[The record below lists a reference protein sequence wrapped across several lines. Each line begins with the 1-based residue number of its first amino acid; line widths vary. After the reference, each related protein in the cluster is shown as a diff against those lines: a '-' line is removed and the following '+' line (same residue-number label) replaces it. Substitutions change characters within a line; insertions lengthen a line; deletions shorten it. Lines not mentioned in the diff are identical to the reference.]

1 MMSDKDR
8 NYHRRSRLI
17 LYGLSILTV
26 IIAGLLLW
34 VNSLYNFQTDWTQGN
49 RNTLSVASIELLQ
62 RIERPVMIKAYY
74 DSNSQIREQVRRFIE
89 RYKRFK
95 NDIEFEFIDNQLPR
109 DEIEQL
115 GFTHLGQVKLSYNN
129 KDIILNRLSE
139 ERFSGALFKLVRQDE
154 AWAVVLQGHGER
166 DPLATD
172 NNGLSKLTDELGNI
186 GINVQPHNLLKS
198 TFIPDNTSLLVIA
211 GPRTAYLD
219 AEVAMID
226 DYLQKGGNLLY
237 LRDPSRESGPEQLD
251 TLLGIQAVE
260 GVVIDANTRLRV
272 MLGVKHAAVIP
283 VPEFEKHDITNSVN
297 SHGLFPF
304 ASGFEL
310 TDNPEWQTDV
320 LYYSLPRSWSEVGS
334 LSEQELSFE
343 SATGDSAGPLPLG
356 LAMSRQLDD
365 NQQRVV
371 VIGDSDFIANGYIG
385 FGANFALALNIF
397 NWLTEDDSLI
407 AISHHAAP
415 DRHLELGDK
424 DIITIA
430 LILLVI
436 IPGALIATGFILH
449 WLRNRH

>member
-1 MMSDKDR
+1 MSR
-8 NYHRRSRLI
+8 SHSNYQRRSRLI
-17 LYGLSILTV
+17 FYGFSILTV

-34 VNSLYNFQTDWTQGN
+34 ANSLYNFQTDWTQGN
-49 RNTLSVASIELLQ
+49 RETLSAASIELLK
-62 RIERPVMIKAYY
+62 RIDKPVSIEAYY
-74 DSNSQIREQVRRFIE
+74 DSNSQIREQVRRFIY

-95 NDIEFEFIDNQLPR
+95 KDIDFEFIDNQLPSN
-109 DEIEQL
+109 EIESL
-115 GFTHLGQVKLSYNN
+115 GFTHLGQLKLSYDD

-139 ERFSGALFKLVRQDE
+139 ERFSGALFKLVRQDD
-154 AWAVVLQGHGER
+154 AWVVVLQGHGER
-166 DPLATD
+166 DPFATD
-172 NNGLSKLTDELGNI
+172 TNGLSKLTDKLRNT
-186 GINVQPHNLLKS
+186 GINVQPLNLLKH
-198 TFIPDNTSLLVIA
+198 TLIPDNTSLLVIA
-211 GPRTAYLD
+211 GPRIAYLD
-219 AEVAMID
+219 AEVEMIGE
-226 DYLQKGGNLLY
+226 YLQKGGNLLY
-237 LRDPSRESGPEQLD
+237 LRDPSQKAEAEQLD
-251 TLLGIQAVE
+251 TLLGVQPVD

-283 VPEFEKHDITNSVN
+283 VPEFEKHEITNSVN

-310 TDNPEWQTDV
+310 TENSDWQTDV

-343 SATGDSAGPLPLG
+343 SATGDIAGPLALG
-356 LAMSRQLDD
+356 LAMSRLVDD

-430 LILLVI
+430 LILLVL
-436 IPGALIATGFILH
+436 IPGMLIATGFILH
-449 WLRNRH
+449 WVRNRH